1 MIRRVFTLIEL
12 LVVIAIIGI
21 LAAMLLPSLS
31 KAREK
36 ARQASCLSNFKQYA
50 LANLMYIDDFD
61 EAGPMFNWNTYGG
74 SDGSWGFL
82 SVLEKYMGDSNVL
95 VCPSNRNL
103 PEANCN
109 WIGDTHG
116 LGGFQS
122 WTTWSAPPSN
132 LAEFQAPTAAVIA
145 GEQGRPCPAGDIQP
159 RFWNSV
165 VYGTGYF
172 PPHND
177 GMNISCVDG
186 HAKWYNTQTY
196 PNGDTVWA
204 AAELAKDKAY
214 VP

>member
-1 MIRRVFTLIEL
+1 MSKRVFTLIEL

-82 SVLEKYMGDSNVL
+82 SVLEKYTGDSNVM
-95 VCPSNRNL
+95 VCPSNKNL
-103 PEANCN
+103 PSAGCN
-109 WIGDTHG
+109 WIGNTHA

-132 LAEFQAPTAAVIA
+132 LAEFQSPTACVMAD
-145 GEQGRPCPAGDIQP
+145 EEGRPCLAGDIMP
-159 RFWNSV
+159 NFNYSV
-165 VYGTGYF
+165 LYGTGYG

-177 GMNISCVDG
+177 GMNLAFVDG
-186 HAKWYNTQTY
+186 HSKWYNTSTL
-196 PNGDTVWA
+196 PAGLPTWA
-204 AAELAKDKAY
+204 AVKVSRDKAY
-214 VP
+214 VR